1 MIAHMPDLP
10 PGPRSSTWGLLSYLR
25 DPIGC
30 MAPLA
35 ARWGDPFTLPG
46 DPPTVITG
54 DPACIKAIY
63 TADPDG
69 MAPLSQD
76 MRVFLGDHSLI
87 LQSGPQHRRARRLL
101 GPPLMG
107 SRMRAYSELIRQ
119 ITLRR
124 AEGWAPGAVP
134 RAMELGQA
142 VSLDVILGAVF
153 GVTEVEQ
160 VARFGRLLM
169 SLMDAFSPILAL
181 FPVLRREFGGVGPF
195 ATFRRRRAAVDAALD
210 ELITAGRA
218 AGPRE
223 DVLSLMLAARDE
235 AGEPLSDAEIRD
247 QLLLLVV
254 AGHETTAIAISW
266 ALYALHRPENAAI
279 RERLLAELAG
289 LPADAPAEELAKLPW
304 LEAVCLE
311 TLRRYPLAP
320 APSPRRL
327 REPLEL
333 PGYSLPAGT
342 AVCVSISLAHFREE
356 LYPDPWTFR
365 PERFLERSYS
375 PFEFVPFGGGAR
387 RCLGYALATQE
398 MKIVVGTL
406 MRRFRLKLAS
416 ERPERAKVRG
426 VNVGPASGVRLQVED
441 RLTVP

>member
-1 MIAHMPDLP
+1 MILRMPDLP
-10 PGPRSSTWGLLSYLR
+10 PGPRSFNWGLVSYFR

-35 ARWGDPFTLPG
+35 ARWGDPLTLPG
-46 DPPTVITG
+46 DPPMVITG

-63 TADPDG
+63 TADPDS
-69 MAPLSQD
+69 MAPSSQD
-76 MRVFLGDHSLI
+76 MRVFLGEHSLI
-87 LQSGPQHRRARRLL
+87 LQSGAQHRRARRLL
-101 GPPLMG
+101 GPPFMG
-107 SRMRAYSELIRQ
+107 SRMRSYAELIRR
-119 ITLRR
+119 ITARR
-124 AEGWAPGAVP
+124 AEGWQPGGRVS
-134 RAMELGQA
+134 AMELGQA

-153 GVTEVEQ
+153 GVTEPAQ
-160 VARFGRLLM
+160 VARVGGLLM
-169 SLMDAFSPILAL
+169 SLMESFSPVIAL
-181 FPVLRREFGGVGPF
+181 FPMLRREFGGIGPF

-210 ELITAGRA
+210 ELITSGRA
-218 AGPRE
+218 SGPRE
-223 DVLSLMLAARDE
+223 DVLSLMLSAVDE

-247 QLLLLVV
+247 QLLLLMM

-266 ALYALHRPENAAI
+266 ALYALHRPENAGA

-311 TLRRYPLAP
+311 TLRRFPLAP

-327 REPLEL
+327 LRPLEL
-333 PGYSLPAGT
+333 PGHTLPEGT
-342 AVCVSISLAHFREE
+342 AVAVSITLAHFREE

-365 PERFLERSYS
+365 PERFLERSFS

-406 MRRFRLKLAS
+406 LRSFRLKLAS

-426 VNVGPASGVRLQVED
+426 VNVGPASGVRMVIEE
-441 RLTVP
+441 RLEVP